1 MRVMP
6 KPNLLY
12 ICLNDG
18 SDTRINKEVSTL
30 ATLFNVHYVGIGRG
44 TDRSFVTGQC
54 RTFTLI
60 RGHHKSPFTLLRFWL
75 RVAGRLLVR
84 RFDSVHLIN
93 EQLLLLFYPFLYPVR
108 LRVVLDVF
116 DSIFM
121 RMRRRPAWL
130 EWLVYSLPRVVLVTD
145 ASRHGLLP
153 ARFRCKAVV
162 VENYPYHSKDRLPK
176 TSREGELVIF
186 YNGSMSLSRGTALL
200 RSMLETHPGVRVK
213 MAGWV
218 YDEPTRQ
225 LSQHP
230 CVEFLGVI
238 TQQQSMQV
246 AAGCDYIM
254 SLYEPINENNINAS
268 PNKIYDAIQAG
279 TPVVINREV
288 KVARWVEENQLGY
301 VMNSFYDPVA
311 GLAPELLRRKKE
323 FAFPESLR
331 NQYIWEAVA
340 PKLLAAHTP

>member
-1 MRVMP
+1 MP
-6 KPNLLY
+6 KSDLLY

-30 ATLFNVHYVGIGRG
+30 AARFNVHYVGIGRG
-44 TDRSFVTGQC
+44 TERSFAASHC

-60 RGHHKSPFTLLRFWL
+60 RGHHKQPFTFLRFWL
-75 RVAGRLLVR
+75 HVAGRLLGR
-84 RFDSVHLIN
+84 RFDSVHVIN
-93 EQLLLLFYPFLYPVR
+93 EQLVLLFYPFVYPVR
-108 LRVVLDVF
+108 RRVVLDVF
-116 DSIFM
+116 DSIFL
-121 RMRRRPAWL
+121 RMRRRRAWL
-130 EWLVYSLPRVVLVTD
+130 ERLVYCLPRVVIVTD
-145 ASRHGLLP
+145 ANRHGLLP
-153 ARFRCKAVV
+153 AHFQSKAAI
-162 VENYPYHSKDRLPK
+162 VENYPYHFGERVPK

-200 RSMLETHPGVRVK
+200 QRLMETHPGVRVK

-225 LSQHP
+225 LSQYP
-230 CVEFLGVI
+230 GVEFLGVI

-246 AAGCDYIM
+246 AAGCDYIL

-288 KVARWVEENQLGY
+288 KIARWVEENELGY
-301 VMNSFYDPVA
+301 VMDSFYDPAA

-331 NQYIWEAVA
+331 NQYTWEAVA
-340 PKLLAAHTP
+340 PKLLAAHTL

>member
-1 MRVMP
+1 MP
-6 KPNLLY
+6 KPDLLY

-30 ATLFNVHYVGIGRG
+30 AARFNVHYVGIGRG
-44 TDRSFVTGQC
+44 TDRSFAAGQC

-75 RVAGRLLVR
+75 HAAGRLLGR
-84 RFDSVHLIN
+84 RFNSVHLIN
-93 EQLLLLFYPFLYPVR
+93 EQLVLLFYPFLYPVR
-108 LRVVLDVF
+108 RRVVLDVF
-116 DSIFM
+116 DSIFL
-121 RMRRRPAWL
+121 RMRRRRAWL
-130 EWLVYSLPRVVLVTD
+130 ERLVYSLPRVVIVTD
-145 ASRHGLLP
+145 ANRHGLLP

-162 VENYPYHSKDRLPK
+162 VENYPYHFGGRVPK
-176 TSREGELVIF
+176 MSRGDELVIF

-200 RSMLETHPGVRVK
+200 QRLLEGHPRVRVK

-230 CVEFLGVI
+230 GVEFLGVI
-238 TQQQSMQV
+238 TQQQSMEV
-246 AAGCDYIM
+246 AAGCDYIL

-268 PNKIYDAIQAG
+268 PNKIYDAIQAA

-288 KVARWVEENQLGY
+288 KIARWVEENQLGY
-301 VMNSFYDPVA
+301 VMNSFYDPAA

-323 FAFPESLR
+323 FAFPEPLR
-331 NQYIWEAVA
+331 NQYTWEAVA